1 MAVQPGSGDS
11 GTHRTHG
18 GMMGTAKPDQ
28 SLFEEEMLGL
38 GPWEFARWV
47 WEALEAGDSSTCK
60 LEVEAWLSLN
70 LVGVSWG

>member
-38 GPWEFARWV
+38 GPWEFAR
-47 WEALEAGDSSTCK
+47 
-60 LEVEAWLSLN
+60 
-70 LVGVSWG
+70 